1 MLKSIGALLEA
12 KVTMSTW
19 KEGFRRIARDHSITG
34 EALRV
39 LLVVLSFIEEG
50 YFSSVTPREIGRILD
65 IHDPSVRRAV
75 RCLVEKGIMRKRYE
89 SGKLVGFEVVE
100 HFGAKES

>member
-1 MLKSIGALLEA
+1 MLKSVGALYGA

-19 KEGFRRIARDHSITG
+19 KEGFRRIARDRSITG

-39 LLVVLSFIEEG
+39 LLVVLSAIEEG

-65 IHDPSVRRAV
+65 IHEPSVRRAV
-75 RCLVEKGIMRKRYE
+75 RCLVEKGIIRKRHE
-89 SGKLVGFEVVE
+89 QGKLVGYEIVE
-100 HFGAKES
+100 FFGANES

>member
-1 MLKSIGALLEA
+1 MLESIGALYGA

-19 KEGFRRIARDHSITG
+19 KEGFRRIARDRSITG

-39 LLVVLSFIEEG
+39 LLVVLSSIEEG
-50 YFSSVTPREIGRILD
+50 YFSSVTPREIGQILNV
-65 IHDPSVRRAV
+65 HDPSVRRAV
-75 RCLVEKGIMRKRYE
+75 RCLVEKGVMRKRYE
-89 SGKLVGFEVVE
+89 SEKLVGFEVVE